1 MMSLHG
7 ERIINRLIRLS
18 VETGIAT
25 TTTAVLELGMFFWT
39 PNANFYVLL
48 WVSFSCSIAWG

>member
-1 MMSLHG
+1 MSLHG
-7 ERIINRLIRLS
+7 ERIINRLIQLS

-39 PNANFYVLL
+39 PNANFYVFL
-48 WVSFSCSIAWG
+48 WVSLLCSITWG